1 MGGGRLERSR
11 ERPFFRSEGEGEAR
25 EAQVAV
31 CEEGESAE
39 EKESVDDADCLNMV
53 IDNLK
58 VSAADILQIATQDS
72 IVARVARKAA
82 RRADPSAASDDVTGG
97 EERSQ
102 QALRRTMAQQL
113 AANGLESWSGVLV
126 CLATGAEPRG
136 WGDAG
141 LIYELW
147 IIW

>member
-11 ERPFFRSEGEGEAR
+11 ERPFFRSEEEGEAR

-58 VSAADILQIATQDS
+58 
-72 IVARVARKAA
+72 
-82 RRADPSAASDDVTGG
+82 
-97 EERSQ
+97 
-102 QALRRTMAQQL
+102 
-113 AANGLESWSGVLV
+113 
-126 CLATGAEPRG
+126 
-136 WGDAG
+136 
-141 LIYELW
+141 
-147 IIW
+147 

>member
-1 MGGGRLERSR
+1 MNSLAKAVQITVGVLEPRK
-11 ERPFFRSEGEGEAR
+11 GI
-25 EAQVAV
+25 
-31 CEEGESAE
+31 
-39 EKESVDDADCLNMV
+39 V
-53 IDNLK
+53 IIYCRR

-113 AANGLESWSGVLV
+113 GLLAANGLESWSGVLV
-126 CLATGAEPRG
+126 WSPVLSGHWR
-136 WGDAG
+136 
-141 LIYELW
+141 
-147 IIW
+147 